1 MNYINFEKMYCVLL
15 DKEDVSTANESLT
28 LWNYLLPK
36 STKNVMFLHAT
47 QPIELV
53 YNHDDADDND
63 ADNCG
68 KRVKF
73 LFPLFLIKLGFIH
86 NIYSM

>member
-15 DKEDVSTANESLT
+15 DKEDSSSLANGHLT

-36 STKNVMFLHAT
+36 STKDVMFLHAT

-53 YNHDDADDND
+53 YNDDDNYH
-63 ADNCG
+63 CS
-68 KRVKF
+68 KLVKF
-73 LFPLFLIKLGFIH
+73 YITLSLFT
-86 NIYSM
+86 IYIVYNVL

>member
-36 STKNVMFLHAT
+36 STKHVMFLHAT

-53 YNHDDADDND
+53 YNHDDDDDDEDNND
-63 ADNCG
+63 VDNCG

-73 LFPLFLIKLGFIH
+73 CFYFF
-86 NIYSM
+86 